1 MANFIP
7 FVETLAEMQNTTFV
21 QALNHAKNTSED
33 ALPKDSEVKEAGT
46 SRCVHFG
53 YPTNLHEAFQSELHK
68 TKLLKKVLSDKDKL
82 TNKRLTYTRE
92 LEHRLSKEQRQTQIL
107 RKRYENERTHSYF
120 LSQTL
125 SKAHEG
131 VLSLQTQT
139 AGSELLKDAL
149 REELHKRTA
158 TTKSLEEQNRQLM
171 AILTQATFRVL
182 QDLEDPV
189 HNIKSKNS
197 YIFSAN
203 TPKVKSS
210 QQSLENSN
218 IEYISESAKMPNSH
232 VNIDAIRYTVPSH
245 HDIDTLQNTAEPRLQ
260 WYGIKLA
267 KQQSW
272 QEQRV
277 FANHQR
283 VRFLSSNSTD
293 NSTADDDTSAVNDGD
308 EDEDEEVITNPK
320 PSWQFSD
327 LAKQVSKLEQECFAN
342 GFAKVKVNAQ
352 ALEEIGD
359 EKTEWRFVDLAR
371 HWERLEQR
379 AFAGSFRV
387 R

>member
-107 RKRYENERTHSYF
+107 RKRYENERTYSYF

-171 AILTQATFRVL
+171 AILTQATFRVRESGHETSH
-182 QDLEDPV
+182 QIPEKSV
-189 HNIKSKNS
+189 HDVPSQISDSHEEPSTQVYQVNS
-197 YIFSAN
+197 TIQN
-203 TPKVKSS
+203 TPVAMPSTT
-210 QQSLENSN
+210 
-218 IEYISESAKMPNSH
+218 AKPVRSILKRSPTDEPTLTTLATLAATWMRS
-232 VNIDAIRYTVPSH
+232 
-245 HDIDTLQNTAEPRLQ
+245 DIKPTITREV
-260 WYGIKLA
+260 YFHK
-267 KQQSW
+267 
-272 QEQRV
+272 
-277 FANHQR
+277 
-283 VRFLSSNSTD
+283 
-293 NSTADDDTSAVNDGD
+293 D
-308 EDEDEEVITNPK
+308 ECHPK
-320 PSWQFSD
+320 PSSPEFR
-327 LAKQVSKLEQECFAN
+327 E
-342 GFAKVKVNAQ
+342 
-352 ALEEIGD
+352 
-359 EKTEWRFVDLAR
+359 
-371 HWERLEQR
+371 
-379 AFAGSFRV
+379 RV
-387 R
+387 RKQLNLERMALTRSCLVSLEVPDAVERSEEDVQSSTFELMKRDQMKEEQYTFAQSSLQRLRMVRIEK